1 MLPVL
6 TLPTWQLGCLS
17 CLQMLCLKVGKQVTE
32 RNLDLHPFKPDPK
45 AAQAK
50 SRRADMPEEFTTQ
63 ESYQRF
69 ILLLQQLKDEV
80 KQQDGVQYSPSLHQ
94 LIDWPILIDMPKLQP
109 LITPLLSEEVEWL
122 KYAVEKVRQ
131 WPECSIFRSGHH
143 EKRVSCKVCL
153 TTTHQQTMSSGTR
166 GKTTACAERPYAMA
180 CDDYGPAAHHVAQL
194 HTMGKSLCME
204 YAIIQISTY
213 CL

>member
-1 MLPVL
+1 ML
-6 TLPTWQLGCLS
+6 W
-17 CLQMLCLKVGKQVTE
+17 LKDGKQVTE
-32 RNLDLHPFKPDPK
+32 CNLELHPFKPDPK

-50 SRRADMPEEFTTQ
+50 SRRADMPERFTTQ

-109 LITPLLSEEVEWL
+109 LITPLLSEVEWL

-131 WPECSIFRSGHH
+131 YPECSIFRSVHH
-143 EKRVSCKVCL
+143 EGRVSCEVCS
-153 TTTHQQTMSSGTR
+153 TTTPQQTMNAGAR
-166 GKTTACAERPYAMA
+166 GKTTGCAERPYAMA
-180 CDDYGPAAHHVAQL
+180 CNDHVPAAHPVAQL

-204 YAIIQISTY
+204 
-213 CL
+213 